1 MCFVALLLG
10 FACFFW
16 LTIKAS
22 TVQIVYTKRNT
33 IIYFLLAVS
42 MDLATKNL
50 LCYCILNSEPYQIPL
65 IAISG
70 VSSSQIYQEPFPETH
85 HKLCNSVNLIH

>member
-16 LTIKAS
+16 LTITAS

-42 MDLATKNL
+42 MDLATKKS
-50 LCYCILNSEPYQIPL
+50 I
-65 IAISG
+65 
-70 VSSSQIYQEPFPETH
+70 VTVF
-85 HKLCNSVNLIH
+85 

>member
-16 LTIKAS
+16 LTITAS
-22 TVQIVYTKRNT
+22 TVKIVYTKRNT

-65 IAISG
+65 A
-70 VSSSQIYQEPFPETH
+70 V
-85 HKLCNSVNLIH
+85 

>member
-16 LTIKAS
+16 LTITAS

-42 MDLATKNL
+42 MDLATKKSIML
-50 LCYCILNSEPYQIPL
+50 LYFKQ
-65 IAISG
+65 
-70 VSSSQIYQEPFPETH
+70 
-85 HKLCNSVNLIH
+85 